1 MFRRRL
7 TVALLFLAAAA
18 VLEGFVAVWALS
30 VAERHVQRG
39 RVASDIQLG
48 FVESFRCDP
57 FKMGNGMGEQLR
69 KIDEAF
75 YYRFWRLHMERER
88 VRLFDRS
95 ARAALHAA

>member
-48 FVESFRCDP
+48 FVE
-57 FKMGNGMGEQLR
+57 L
-69 KIDEAF
+69 
-75 YYRFWRLHMERER
+75 
-88 VRLFDRS
+88 S
-95 ARAALHAA
+95 ARKQRLRTWASQAQLDVNVDLIQRELLQGTSKNSPNYDYVESTHK